1 MIWLLT
7 LLPILA
13 FLFYASY
20 SIRAGVYLQ
29 ALCRV
34 KTTERVV
41 YLTFDDGPH
50 SIQTPKILDVLKAH
64 DVKATFFCIGSKIE
78 GNEELLKRIQCEG
91 HLLGNHSYSHSNF
104 FPLLS
109 KSKMIDDLSRCDE
122 QLNKVLVKPNT
133 LFRPPFGVTN
143 PTIARVVKIKGYQV
157 LGWNIRTLDTQFSNT
172 KKVLQRIKVCL
183 RPGAIILMHDRLEG
197 SDILLDKVLD
207 LLSQNGYRVD
217 KLPNSAF
224 PL

>member
-1 MIWLLT
+1 M
-7 LLPILA
+7 
-13 FLFYASY
+13 
-20 SIRAGVYLQ
+20 
-29 ALCRV
+29 
-34 KTTERVV
+34 
-41 YLTFDDGPH
+41 
-50 SIQTPKILDVLKAH
+50 
-64 DVKATFFCIGSKIE
+64 
-78 GNEELLKRIQCEG
+78 
-91 HLLGNHSYSHSNF
+91 
-104 FPLLS
+104 
-109 KSKMIDDLSRCDE
+109 
-122 QLNKVLVKPNT
+122 LVKPNT

-172 KKVLQRIKVCL
+172 KKVLQRIKVRL